1 MERDTNLCLFNIAIA
16 KAEARLFE
24 SLYKNRGSLSLQNQ
38 ASLMSSPREIL
49 ILHKLLLHQFPGF
62 ALHVSCTLKFTVNAV

>member
-24 SLYKNRGSLSLQNQ
+24 SFYKNRGSLILQNQ
-38 ASLMSSPREIL
+38 APLTSSLREVL
-49 ILHKLLLHQFPGF
+49 ILHKFFVSASTDLNTAAWNLL
-62 ALHVSCTLKFTVNAV
+62 FTINAV